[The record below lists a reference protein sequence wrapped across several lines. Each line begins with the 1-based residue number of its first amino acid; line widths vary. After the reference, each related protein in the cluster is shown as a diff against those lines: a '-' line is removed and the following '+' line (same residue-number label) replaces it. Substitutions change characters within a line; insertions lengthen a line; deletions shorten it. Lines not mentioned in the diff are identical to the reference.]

1 LKLTGKIA
9 EAAATCAI
17 ERSFEASDFLSHI
30 VCNRHFEAAKRPA
43 ALTSATIAL
52 FASEEDLLAHAVQ
65 NLVFIGSFKASE
77 SFEKLDLLLDYQL
90 IDVE

>member
-30 VCNRHFEAAKRPA
+30 VCDRHFEASERPA

-52 FASEEDLLAHAVQ
+52 FSGEEDLLAHAVQ
-65 NLVFIGSFKASE
+65 NLKKNHSKSTKNRIKLVKIGP
-77 SFEKLDLLLDYQL
+77 KLY
-90 IDVE
+90 